1 MDDMADLGEFL
12 RSRRAAIQPED
23 VGLTRYNE
31 RRQVTGLRPEEL
43 AQLAGLSVTYYTRLE
58 QGHGAHP
65 SESVVESLAQALRL
79 RPDETTHLR
88 ALASPRR
95 PSRRRARPEKVRPGV
110 SLIFDSYTNGAAFVI
125 GRHTDILAANDLGW
139 AMLGQDAEDGDSF
152 NLARFVVLDPR
163 ARDLYADWNGMLRNV
178 VGYLRYATGQYPDDQ
193 DLFELIGELC
203 ATSGP
208 FATAW
213 ARHHVRN
220 CASAVRT
227 YTYNHPE
234 VGPLTLTEE
243 SLELPEDKGQRLVL
257 KTAEPGSPSAE
268 RLRLLASLHAPLPVS
283 TASETGSTK
292 QP

>member
-31 RRQVTGLRPEEL
+31 RRRVTGLRREEL
-43 AQLAGLSVTYYTRLE
+43 AQLAGLSATYYTRLE

-79 RPDETTHLR
+79 GPDEAAHLR

-95 PSRRRARPEKVRPGV
+95 PARHRPRPEKVRPGV
-110 SLIFDSYTNGAAFVI
+110 SLILGSYTSGAAFVI

-139 AMLGQDAEDGDSF
+139 ALLGQDADARDSF
-152 NLARFVVLDPR
+152 NLARFVVLHPR
-163 ARDLYADWNGMLRNV
+163 ARELYADWAGMLRGV
-178 VGYLRYATGQYPDDQ
+178 VGYLRYATGQHPGDQ

-227 YTYNHPE
+227 YNHPE
-234 VGPLTLTEE
+234 AGPLTLTEE
-243 SLELPEDKGQRLVL
+243 SLELPEDNGQRLVL

-268 RLRLLASLHAPLPVS
+268 RLQLLASLHAPMPAS
-283 TASETGSTK
+283 TDSKPRTPERH
-292 QP
+292 

>member
-1 MDDMADLGEFL
+1 MADLGEFL
-12 RSRRAAIQPED
+12 RSRRAEIRPED

-31 RRQVTGLRPEEL
+31 RRRVAGLRREEL
-43 AQLAGLSVTYYTRLE
+43 AQLAGLSATYYTRLE

-79 RPDETTHLR
+79 GPDEAAHLR

-110 SLIFDSYTNGAAFVI
+110 SLILSSYTNGAAFVI
-125 GRHTDILAANDLGW
+125 GRRTDILAANDLGW
-139 AMLGQDAEDGDSF
+139 ALLAQHTEDRASC

-163 ARDLYADWNGMLRNV
+163 ARELYADWTSMLRDV
-178 VGYLRYATGQYPDDQ
+178 VGYLRYATGQYADDQ
-193 DLFELIGELC
+193 DLFELIGQLC
-203 ATSGP
+203 ATSAA

-227 YTYNHPE
+227 YHHPE
-234 VGPLTLTEE
+234 VGTLTLTEE
-243 SLELPEDKGQRLVL
+243 SLELREDNGQRLVL
-257 KTAEPGSPSAE
+257 KAAEPGSPSAE
-268 RLRLLASLHAPLPVS
+268 RMGLLASLHTPMPANWANKSSNPDRH
-283 TASETGSTK
+283 
-292 QP
+292 

>member
-1 MDDMADLGEFL
+1 MDYMADLGEFL
-12 RSRRAAIQPED
+12 RSRRAEIQPED

-31 RRQVTGLRPEEL
+31 RRRVTGLRREEL
-43 AQLAGLSVTYYTRLE
+43 AQLAGLSATYYTRLE

-79 RPDETTHLR
+79 GPDEAAHLR

-95 PSRRRARPEKVRPGV
+95 PARRRPRPEKVRPGV
-110 SLIFDSYTNGAAFVI
+110 SLILGSYTGAAFVI

-139 AMLGQDAEDGDSF
+139 ALLGRDADDKDSF
-152 NLARFVVLDPR
+152 SLARFVVLDLR
-163 ARDLYADWNGMLRNV
+163 AWELYADWPGMLRDV

-203 ATSGP
+203 ATSAP

-227 YTYNHPE
+227 YHHPE
-234 VGPLTLTEE
+234 VGPVTLNEE
-243 SLELPEDKGQRLVL
+243 SLELPEDRGQRLVL
-257 KTAEPGSPSAE
+257 KAAEPGSPSAE
-268 RLRLLASLHAPLPVS
+268 RLQLLASLHAPMRAGTDS
-283 TASETGSTK
+283 KRGSREGL
-292 QP
+292 

>member
-23 VGLTRYNE
+23 VGLARYNE
-31 RRQVTGLRPEEL
+31 RRRVAGLRREEL
-43 AQLAGLSVTYYTRLE
+43 AQLAGLSATYYTRLE

-65 SESVVESLAQALRL
+65 SESVVEALAQALRL
-79 RPDETTHLR
+79 GPDESAHLR

-95 PSRRRARPEKVRPGV
+95 PSRRRPRPEKVRPGV
-110 SLIFDSYTNGAAFVI
+110 SLILDTYAGGAAFVV

-139 AMLGQDAEDGDSF
+139 ALLCQDTAGRASF
-152 NLARFVVLDPR
+152 NLARFVVLDPQ
-163 ARDLYADWNGMLRNV
+163 AQDLYADWAGMLRGV

-193 DLFELIGELC
+193 ELFELIGELC
-203 ATSGP
+203 STSGT

-227 YTYNHPE
+227 YNHPE
-234 VGPLTLTEE
+234 VGPVTLTEE
-243 SLELPEDKGQRLVL
+243 SLELPEDNGQRLVL
-257 KTAEPGSPSAE
+257 KAAVPGSPSAE
-268 RLRLLASLHAPLPVS
+268 RLHLLASLHAPLPAGLAES
-283 TASETGSTK
+283 A
-292 QP
+292 PARDHA